1 MKPPLS
7 LRPLPPKGAEC
18 RDSMSACADMDGTK
32 ARRILCRALIA
43 FQTAG
48 RD

>member
-18 RDSMSACADMDGTK
+18 RGSMSAGADMDGTK
-32 ARRILCRALIA
+32 ARRVPRRALST
-43 FQTAG
+43 FGTAG
-48 RD
+48 RY